1 MKPPALDVRRLLVL
15 HELSVRGTLAEV
27 AKSMHLTPSAVSQ
40 QLSAL
45 EREAG
50 VQLLRKVGRR
60 VQLTADAEALVTYTR
75 ELLDTLE
82 RAEADLRTSRA
93 EIAGT
98 VRIAVFQSAALT
110 LMPAALA
117 EMRATHP
124 RLRIEMTQ
132 HEPETALRETWARG
146 FDLVV
151 AEQYPGH
158 AAPHHPG
165 VDRRL
170 LLSDAIRLAV
180 PPGRLG
186 TLPVTGLADVAPL
199 PWVME
204 PAGAASRHWAEQ
216 ACRSA
221 GFEPDVRYE
230 SADLQVH
237 IALIESGN
245 AVALMPDLMWRGASP
260 RCDIWDLPQAP
271 HREIFTSARDAGAR
285 DPALAALRATLHRVA
300 AAQPSHKT
308 TANGHRVVTTVGY
321 ARQ

>member
-1 MKPPALDVRRLLVL
+1 MMKGPTLDVRRLLLL

-27 AKSMHLTPSAVSQ
+27 ARSMHLTPSAVSQ
-40 QLSAL
+40 QLSQL

-50 VQLLRKVGRR
+50 VELLRKVGRG
-60 VQLTADAEALVTYTR
+60 VQLTADAEALVAHTR
-75 ELLDTLE
+75 DLLDTLE
-82 RAEADLRTSRA
+82 RAEADLRTSLK
-93 EIAGT
+93 EVAGT
-98 VRIAVFQSAALT
+98 VRIAVFQSAALA

-117 EMRATHP
+117 EMRVAYP

-165 VDRRL
+165 VDRQL
-170 LLSDAIRLAV
+170 LISDPIRLAV
-180 PPGRLG
+180 PPGWMR
-186 TLPVTGLADVAPL
+186 THPVRELADVAEL

-204 PAGAASRHWAEQ
+204 PAGTASRHSAEQ
-216 ACRSA
+216 ACRRA

-230 SADLQVH
+230 SADLQVQ

-245 AVALMPDLMWRGASP
+245 AVALMPDLIWGGEVP
-260 RCDIWDLPQAP
+260 PCDLWDPPQAP
-271 HREIFTSARDAGAR
+271 HREIFTSARVAGDR
-285 DPALAALRATLHRVA
+285 DPALAAVRATLHRVA
-300 AAQPSHKT
+300 AAIRDGRPPI
-308 TANGHRVVTTVGY
+308 A
-321 ARQ
+321 